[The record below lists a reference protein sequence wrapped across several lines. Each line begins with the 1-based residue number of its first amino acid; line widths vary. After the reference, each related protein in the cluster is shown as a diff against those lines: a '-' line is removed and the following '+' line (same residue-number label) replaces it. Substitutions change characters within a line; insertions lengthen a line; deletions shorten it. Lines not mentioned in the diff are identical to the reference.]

1 MNKILFTFTAIFL
14 LTINCQGQSDLT
26 LDEANK
32 LMIKK
37 SDEKFKIIDFN
48 FYSTSKQSTDSLLH
62 SLKSQ
67 NQFVDLKIQEYNQNI
82 WGITGKTKDKIEIS
96 DESIAIWVSK
106 MKSIGSNL
114 NCEFDGWGYETNI
127 LTRDSLNLDSLFK
140 KIDILLNSADQL
152 IKQFVIIDSTSVR
165 EIKTQ
170 TENFSDLVVFG
181 DIKGIKKQIS
191 LNKEII
197 NSKDEYGFTALH
209 NVMAEEQI
217 EAIQLIINN
226 GANVNTQ
233 NNDGIAPLHLAAYI
247 ENVDI
252 LLENGARINITD
264 NNGNTPLHVLASEG
278 DDYNDIIEHLLLN
291 GADKSI
297 KNNNGETPLD
307 IAISRQDSLNISSL
321 K

>member
-1 MNKILFTFTAIFL
+1 MTKIFSIFTAIYLF
-14 LTINCQGQSDLT
+14 TINCQGQSNLT
-26 LDEANK
+26 LDEVNK
-32 LMIKK
+32 LIIKK
-37 SDEKFKIIDFN
+37 SDEQYKIINFN
-48 FYSTSKQSTDSLLH
+48 FYTTSKQSADSLIH

-67 NQFVDLKIQEYNQNI
+67 NKFSDLNVQEYYPNLC
-82 WGITGKTKDKIEIS
+82 GITGKTKEKIEIS
-96 DESIAIWVSK
+96 DESIAKWVSK
-106 MKSIGSNL
+106 MKHFGLSL
-114 NCEFDGWGYETNI
+114 NCDFDAWGYEPNI
-127 LTRDSLNLDSLFK
+127 LTRDSLSLDSLFQK
-140 KIDILLNSADQL
+140 TNILVNSADQL

-264 NNGNTPLHVLASEG
+264 NNGNTALHVLASEG